1 MQATIQTIREELK
14 DFYTPTEITGLVKH
28 ILFET
33 GNISYTD
40 MILNRG
46 KPFGDK
52 ETMHIKNIIDSL
64 KKYEPLQYILG
75 KTEFFG
81 MPLKVNPS
89 VLIPRPETEELVHWI
104 ISTLGEAPRKVL
116 DIGTGSGCIAM
127 ALKKAFPDAVV
138 YGCDCSSKA
147 LATARENA
155 AGNHLEINYFKADI
169 LNWEKI
175 PGWTKTDLII
185 SNPPYVRD
193 MEKAVMNRNITEYEP
208 HAALFVPD
216 DNPLV
221 YYRKITGFAVEWL
234 NPGGMLFFE
243 INENFGP
250 LMEELLKGYGLSEV
264 IIRRDLSGKD
274 RMARGIYRP
283 SQK

>member
-1 MQATIQTIREELK
+1 
-14 DFYTPTEITGLVKH
+14 
-28 ILFET
+28 
-33 GNISYTD
+33 
-40 MILNRG
+40 
-46 KPFGDK
+46 
-52 ETMHIKNIIDSL
+52 
-64 KKYEPLQYILG
+64 
-75 KTEFFG
+75 
-81 MPLKVNPS
+81 
-89 VLIPRPETEELVHWI
+89 
-104 ISTLGEAPRKVL
+104 
-116 DIGTGSGCIAM
+116 M

-208 HAALFVPD
+208 HTALFVPD